1 LAAAGETTSVIA
13 FEGEI
18 MTGLVSV
25 RVFVSVTERYDEVEF
40 LNWKKRPASVVEVV
54 DGVVMDANPEFVR

>member
-1 LAAAGETTSVIA
+1 LAAAGETTRVIA

-25 RVFVSVTERYDEVEF
+25 KVFVSVTDKYEEVEF
-40 LNWKKRPASVVEVV
+40 LNWKKRPASAVDVE
-54 DGVVMDANPEFVR
+54 DGVVIDEKAEFTR